1 MDSDSKGIAADAREQ
16 RRRFILILYA
26 RAAVVTALFGST
38 LFFSLSGEEAEV
50 SATRILLFSV
60 VLLVYILTAG
70 YLIWL
75 RRPRER
81 LGLHVQSQIVLDV
94 LVATALVYVTGS
106 VESPFTFFYALPV
119 INTAVF
125 YPRRGTFL
133 TAGLSCLCLSA
144 LFILESQGILP
155 VSLEGRVGEPP
166 SGGRV
171 AYLLALNYV
180 VFFAIAWLSGY
191 LAEQLRQAGRELK
204 RTESDLEKLEV
215 LNRDIV
221 ISMRSGLMA
230 VDLQGAVSLLN
241 PVAEQ
246 ILGRPSHQALGRPA
260 SEVFPAVAGLLGKMA
275 KGDPDVLQRQE
286 VSHQRGGDRLAI
298 PVGLTLSPLK
308 NPGGQN
314 AGILVHMQDL
324 SEQKQMEALVK
335 RSERMA
341 ALGVMAAGIA
351 HEVRNPLASIS
362 GAVQMLSVEED
373 LDGEDRRLME
383 IVKRETERLNLLISD
398 FLHYARPREPQPRK
412 CSLKDLVEETVSVF
426 QRSTDEGATQVNC
439 DLDEVE
445 AAVDPDQI
453 RQVLWNLLANAARAV
468 DRTGQVQIHLKA
480 QEGGAAVIEVADDGP
495 GVPEELH
502 SKIFEPFFT
511 TREDGSGLGLA
522 TVGRIIEAHRG
533 SIELVCP
540 AGGGSR
546 FIVRLP
552 GVER

>member
-1 MDSDSKGIAADAREQ
+1 VNPDSKGIAADAREQ
-16 RRRFILILYA
+16 RRRFVLILYA

-38 LFFSLSGEEAEV
+38 LFFSLGGEDAAI
-50 SATRILLFSV
+50 SATQILLFSV
-60 VLLVYILTAG
+60 VLLVYILTAA
-70 YLIWL
+70 YLTWL
-75 RRPRER
+75 RKPRGE
-81 LGLHVQSQIVLDV
+81 LGLHVQSQIILDV

-155 VSLEGRVGEPP
+155 VGLEGRVGEPP
-166 SGGRV
+166 TGGRV

-191 LAEQLRQAGRELK
+191 LAEQLRQAGRELR

-230 VDLQGAVSLLN
+230 VDLRGAVSLLN

-246 ILGRPSHQALGRPA
+246 ILGCPTHQALGRPA
-260 SEVFPAVAGLLGKMA
+260 VEVFPNVAPLLEKMSN
-275 KGDPDVLQRQE
+275 GDPEVLQRQE
-286 VSHQRGGDRLAI
+286 VLHRRAGDRLAI
-298 PVGLTLSPLK
+298 PVGLTLSTLK
-308 NPGGQN
+308 NPDGKD

-335 RSERMA
+335 RAERMA

-362 GAVQMLSVEED
+362 GAVQMLSVEEN
-373 LDGEDRRLME
+373 LSAEDRRLME
-383 IVKRETERLNLLISD
+383 IVKRESERLNLLISD
-398 FLHYARPREPQPRK
+398 FLLYARPREPQPRK

-426 QRSTDEGATQVNC
+426 QRSAAEGDTRVNC
-439 DLDEVE
+439 ELSDVE

-453 RQVLWNLLANAARAV
+453 RQVLWNLLTNAARAV
-468 DRTGQVQIHLKA
+468 DGTGEVRIHLGTA
-480 QEGGAAVIEVADDGP
+480 EGGVVEIEVADDGP
-495 GVPEELH
+495 GVPEDLRL
-502 SKIFEPFFT
+502 KIFEPFFT
-511 TREDGSGLGLA
+511 TREEGSGLGLA
-522 TVGRIIEAHRG
+522 TVSRIVEAHRG
-533 SIELVCP
+533 SIELECP

-552 GVER
+552 GVEQ

>member
-1 MDSDSKGIAADAREQ
+1 VNSDSKGITADEREQ
-16 RRRFILILYA
+16 RRRFVLILYA

-38 LFFSLSGEEAEV
+38 LFFTLAGEDPKV
-50 SATRILLFSV
+50 SATQILLFAV
-60 VLLVYILTAG
+60 VLLVYILTGG

-144 LFILESQGILP
+144 LFILESQEILP
-155 VSLEGRVGEPP
+155 TGLEGRVGEPP

-204 RTESDLEKLEV
+204 RTEGDLEKLEV

-230 VDLQGAVSLLN
+230 VDLRGAVSLLN

-246 ILGRPSHQALGRPA
+246 ILGCPAHQVLGRPA
-260 SEVFPAVAGLLGKMA
+260 AEVFPAVAGLLEKMS
-275 KGDPDVLQRQE
+275 KGDPEIMQRQE
-286 VSHQRGGDRLAI
+286 VQHQRSEDRLAI
-298 PVGLTLSPLK
+298 PVGLTLSVLK
-308 NPGGQN
+308 NPDGRD

-324 SEQKQMEALVK
+324 SDQKQMEALVK
-335 RSERMA
+335 RAERMA

-362 GAVQMLSVEED
+362 GAVQMLSVEEN

-398 FLHYARPREPQPRK
+398 FLLYARPREPQPRK

-426 QRSTDEGATQVNC
+426 QRSTDEGDTKVNC
-439 DLDEVE
+439 HLDEVE
-445 AAVDPDQI
+445 SAVDPDQI
-453 RQVLWNLLANAARAV
+453 RQVLWNLLTNAARAV
-468 DRTGQVQIHLKA
+468 DGAGEVQIHLKA
-480 QEGGAAVIEVADDGP
+480 RDGGGVQIEVADNGP
-495 GVPEELH
+495 GVPEDLRL
-502 SKIFEPFFT
+502 KIFEPFFT
-511 TREDGSGLGLA
+511 TREEGSGLGLA
-522 TVGRIIEAHRG
+522 TVSRIIEAHRG
-533 SIELVCP
+533 SIELECP

-552 GVER
+552 GVE